1 MFSAIV
7 LLLVL
12 PLYSHIT
19 FCQTGVLGVYSSLA
33 KIQYGWFIM
42 IFLILIFLGSN
53 PAAAPYVLSSKIFT
67 ICYFLYFL
75 VLVPVTSAKSLFL
88 IKKLI

>member
-12 PLYSHIT
+12 PFYSYIT
-19 FCQTGVLGVYSSLA
+19 FCQTGVLGAYSSLA
-33 KIQYGWFIM
+33 KIQYGGFIM

-75 VLVPVTSAKSLFL
+75 LFVPITSAKSLFH
-88 IKKLI
+88 I